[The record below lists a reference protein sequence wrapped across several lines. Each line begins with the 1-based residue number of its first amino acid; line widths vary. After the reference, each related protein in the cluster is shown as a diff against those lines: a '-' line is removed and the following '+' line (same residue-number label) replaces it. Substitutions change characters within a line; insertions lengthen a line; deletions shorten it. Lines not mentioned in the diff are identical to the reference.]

1 MRRES
6 ADILLLAR
14 NLRARAEEALALA
27 ETMYTP
33 RTRQTMRGVAATYE
47 KLAQQLEEHGGD
59 RDNLLGQSRVGAEPR
74 IRGALKMNQR
84 RT

>member
-1 MRRES
+1 MPKSEFLNFRQIVRSAVKTQHES

-27 ETMYTP
+27 ENLYSP

-47 KLAQQLEEHGGD
+47 KLAQRLERYAGH
-59 RDNLLGQSRVGAEPR
+59 RD
-74 IRGALKMNQR
+74 K
-84 RT
+84 

>member
-1 MRRES
+1 MPNSQFLYLRGDLREIVRSAVETRES
-6 ADILLLAR
+6 AGILLLAR

-47 KLAQQLEEHGGD
+47 KLAQRLER
-59 RDNLLGQSRVGAEPR
+59 RDVG
-74 IRGALKMNQR
+74 K
-84 RT
+84 

>member
-1 MRRES
+1 
-6 ADILLLAR
+6 LLAR

-47 KLAQQLEEHGGD
+47 KLAQRLER
-59 RDNLLGQSRVGAEPR
+59 RDVG
-74 IRGALKMNQR
+74 K
-84 RT
+84 